1 MQRLSMYQSILKTA
15 KIFLSITPMLL
26 GVILLTGLFNTLVSE
41 EMLHSVFNGNP
52 IHDTLFGVFIGGIS
66 VGQPVV
72 SYIIGGEL
80 LQSGVSMYAITAFII
95 SWVTLGVVQLPLE
108 LQFFGGRFML
118 QRNLLSFI
126 FAVLVS
132 VMSVQAL
139 RFFI

>member
-1 MQRLSMYQSILKTA
+1 MKKPSVYQSILKSA
-15 KIFLSITPMLL
+15 KIFLSIMPMLL
-26 GVILLTGLFNTLVSE
+26 GVILLTGLFDTLVSE

-52 IHDTLFGVFIGGIS
+52 IHDTLLGLLVGGVS
-66 VGQPVV
+66 VGQPVI

-80 LQSGVSMYAITAFII
+80 LQSGVSLYAVTAFII

-108 LQFFGGRFML
+108 LQFFGGRFTL

-126 FAVLVS
+126 FAVFVS

-139 RFFI
+139 RLFT

>member
-1 MQRLSMYQSILKTA
+1 MQKPSMYQSILKTA
-15 KIFLSITPMLL
+15 RIFLSMMPMLL
-26 GVILLTGLFNTLVSE
+26 GVILLTGLFDTLVSQ
-41 EMLHSVFNGNP
+41 EMLHSVFSGNP
-52 IHDTLFGVFIGGIS
+52 IRDTLLGVFVGGVS

-95 SWVTLGVVQLPLE
+95 SWVTLGIVQLPLE
-108 LQFFGGRFML
+108 LQFFGGRFTL

-126 FAVLVS
+126 FAIFVS
-132 VMSVQAL
+132 VASVQAL